1 MVVGTLENNPLGNA
15 LLDNLVVN
23 ATPEK
28 ILRHPVTIFVPTDAV
43 HLFEAAIDLLSYA
56 TYLKC
61 EGKDYKAENLLS
73 LSGVYQP
80 KKELKESK
88 IPVALTTFL
97 KANPQIK
104 TIFLHLDKDRA
115 GRLCTAALK
124 ERRVFNPRPR
134 DSILYIPF

>member
-1 MVVGTLENNPLGNA
+1 MPPAVAQSAVLSVMHRAATSGIRFGFWRENRVL
-15 LLDNLVVN
+15 
-23 ATPEK
+23 
-28 ILRHPVTIFVPTDAV
+28 
-43 HLFEAAIDLLSYA
+43 
-56 TYLKC
+56 
-61 EGKDYKAENLLS
+61 LLS

-88 IPVALTTFL
+88 IPVALTIFL

-124 ERRVFNPRPR
+124 ELLQKDYRIVDEPPPIGKDFNDFLMSYLGIARQKPSRERRDAR
-134 DSILYIPF
+134 